1 LTDETFGQ
9 WNVLGRETGTIIREE
24 TGTMGD
30 LLRVSEAH
38 EECREAK
45 DQAYQHAPTPNE
57 MYPVLCRSE

>member
-1 LTDETFGQ
+1 
-9 WNVLGRETGTIIREE
+9 
-24 TGTMGD
+24 MGD
-30 LLRVSEAH
+30 LLCVGEAL